1 MRGGLPSFFYI
12 MSKEINNNDLER
24 LAGNNVYDTEYSEK
38 LTISIRTSTL
48 ELFNSLKIDLE
59 NKLGVQVSNNV
70 LFEFM
75 TVEMFNSINNNNL

>member
-1 MRGGLPSFFYI
+1 